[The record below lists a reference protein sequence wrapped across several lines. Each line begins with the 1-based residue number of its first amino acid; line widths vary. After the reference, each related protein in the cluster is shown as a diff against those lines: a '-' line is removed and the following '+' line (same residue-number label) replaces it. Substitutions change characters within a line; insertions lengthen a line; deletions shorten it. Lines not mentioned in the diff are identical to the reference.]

1 MLEIPSTPLQNDALR
16 EAAKQRNTSVGEYV
30 LDAAMTYATTHLSRG
45 LADWVRLEQQYIGE
59 GNATECGATRKL
71 TTADGQAA
79 GELGPCVRIRGHQS
93 DGVAGRESHGF
104 WSGDELNT
112 WV

>member
-1 MLEIPSTPLQNDALR
+1 MLEIPSTALQTDALR
-16 EAAKQRNTSVGEYV
+16 EAAELRGMSLGEYV

-45 LADWVRLEQQYIGE
+45 LADWVRLEQQHISE
-59 GNATECGATRKL
+59 GNASACGATRKL
-71 TTADGQAA
+71 LTADGQAA
-79 GELGPCVRIRGHQS
+79 GELGPCVRIRGHKS
-93 DGVAGRESHGF
+93 DGVAGRESHGV